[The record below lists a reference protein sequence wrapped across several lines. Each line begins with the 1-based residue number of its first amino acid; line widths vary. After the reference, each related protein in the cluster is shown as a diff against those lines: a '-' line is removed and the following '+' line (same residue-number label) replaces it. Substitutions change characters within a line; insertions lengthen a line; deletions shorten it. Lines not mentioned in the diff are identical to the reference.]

1 MIFQSLATDSLIL
14 AKMQAVITEYGT
26 ANILLAVLAIAATA
40 LVADYAH
47 MLYRHS
53 QMPPGPFPW
62 PIVGNTFSLPDNKP
76 WIYFEELSKTFNSPI
91 ITFWIGR
98 FVDPPPSSRQP
109 STHPPSQQPNRV
121 APRRLDRTR
130 DL

>member
-1 MIFQSLATDSLIL
+1 MISQRLATDSLIL

-40 LVADYAH
+40 FVADYAH
-47 MLYRHS
+47 MLYRRS

-98 FVDPPPSSRQP
+98 FVTPFSSRQA
-109 STHPPSQQPNRV
+109 STHPPSQQPHRV
-121 APRRLDRTR
+121 AQRRLDGAR